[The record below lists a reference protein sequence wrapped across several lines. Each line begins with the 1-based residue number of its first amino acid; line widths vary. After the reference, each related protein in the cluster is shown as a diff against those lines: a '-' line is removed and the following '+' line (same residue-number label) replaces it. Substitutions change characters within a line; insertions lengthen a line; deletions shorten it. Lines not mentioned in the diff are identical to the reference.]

1 MLNTKQQEFVDY
13 AVKKFGT
20 NELTVSQLKD
30 ANKHFGCKYAPQWL
44 IKNSDYKIGKSL
56 FKLPTE
62 NDVVKTT
69 SGETEKV
76 LPTETKNEAAFV
88 VSSLVGDI
96 IPKKDSV
103 FVSFG
108 NYPDLKSIVKSN
120 MFYPVFITGLSGN
133 GKTMGVTQACA
144 EAKKELIRVNITIE
158 TDEDDLL
165 GGYRLKDGQTVWQN
179 GPVIEAME
187 RGALLLLDE
196 IDLASNKIM
205 CLQPILEGS
214 GIYVKKIN
222 KFVKPKNGFNVIATA
237 NTKGQGSD
245 DGKFIGTNVLNEA
258 FLERFPVT
266 FEQEYPPV
274 KVEQKILDNVMSAYD
289 LKDPKFTE
297 NLVKWA
303 DVIRKTFYD
312 GGVDEIIATR
322 RLVHIINAF
331 AIFKNKLKA
340 VQVCVNR
347 FDDDTKNSF
356 LDLYS
361 KVDAGVNIEDI
372 SGNGNDVDPINMEE
386 ETAKLG
392 PNAQQIIEGVKKWGQ
407 GLKAKGVFSDEDFE
421 EFKVFAA
428 TANGINTINKL
439 RKYYGEQTIP
449 TAPVDVDGAPSNDEL
464 YELVADPKYKTDP
477 AFRRKVEQQFARAFP
492 GKVDTGEI

>member
-1 MLNTKQQEFVDY
+1 MLNTKQQEFVDH
-13 AVKKFGT
+13 AVEKFGT
-20 NELTVSQLKD
+20 NELTVSQLKE
-30 ANKHFGCKYAPQWL
+30 ANKKFGCKYAPQWL

-62 NDVVKTT
+62 NDVVETKS
-69 SGETEKV
+69 SGESEKV
-76 LPTETKNEAAFV
+76 LPASKISKEAAFV

-96 IPKKDSV
+96 VPKKDPV

-108 NYPDLKSIVKSN
+108 NYPDLKSIIKSN

-187 RGALLLLDE
+187 RGATLLLDE

-214 GIYVKKIN
+214 GIFVKKIN

-258 FLERFPVT
+258 FLERFPIT
-266 FEQEYPPV
+266 FEQSYPKPA
-274 KVEQKILDNVMSAYD
+274 VEEKILVQTLAKSGK
-289 LKDPKFTE
+289 KDADFCKK
-297 NLVKWA
+297 LVTWA
-303 DVIRKTFYD
+303 DVIRKTYFD
-312 GGVDEIIATR
+312 GGVDEIISTR
-322 RLVHIINAF
+322 RLVHIIQAY
-331 AIFKNKLKA
+331 AIFNKKMKA
-340 VQVCVNR
+340 VEVCTNR

-356 LDLYS
+356 IELYT
-361 KVDAGVNIEDI
+361 KVDAGASAE
-372 SGNGNDVDPINMEE
+372 
-386 ETAKLG
+386 
-392 PNAQQIIEGVKKWGQ
+392 QI
-407 GLKAKGVFSDEDFE
+407 A
-421 EFKVFAA
+421 
-428 TANGINTINKL
+428 
-439 RKYYGEQTIP
+439 
-449 TAPVDVDGAPSNDEL
+449 
-464 YELVADPKYKTDP
+464 
-477 AFRRKVEQQFARAFP
+477 EQQRQADLNDQMEDDNDSESDDADSA
-492 GKVDTGEI
+492 V